1 MDERFINKTDL
12 EYTNSLMDENRDI
25 LFSLSDYK
33 EINTE
38 MTELNDRIEQ
48 IPEEYKKL
56 FSDYDHLFHKAYE
69 YEICM
74 MFFIGLRKGLS
85 FNEKI

>member
-1 MDERFINKTDL
+1 MDEKFITETDL
-12 EYTNSLMDENRDI
+12 EYTNYLMDENRDV

-33 EINTE
+33 KINTK
-38 MTELNDRIEQ
+38 MTELNDKIEQ
-48 IPEEYKKL
+48 IPEEYKEL

>member
-1 MDERFINKTDL
+1 
-12 EYTNSLMDENRDI
+12 MDENRDV

-33 EINTE
+33 KINTK
-38 MTELNDRIEQ
+38 MTELNDKIEQ
-48 IPEEYKKL
+48 IPEEYKEL